1 MKIKDEVNRL
11 KKLAMRELELTKD
24 EFKKICSEYCYLYK
38 TINHQLYNPSMKLI
52 SKWGVSKVYV
62 DRKEYIDVLED
73 LAYLRY
79 AFSRMKFKGYKKNVK
94 SA

>member
-1 MKIKDEVNRL
+1 MKIKKEINRI
-11 KKLAMRELELTKD
+11 KKLAVSELELSKD
-24 EFKKICSEYCYLYK
+24 DFKKICSEYCYLYK

-52 SKWGVSKVYV
+52 SKYGVSKVYV
-62 DRKEYIDVLED
+62 DKMEYIEVLKD

>member
-11 KKLAMRELELTKD
+11 RKLAWTEIELKKD
-24 EFKKICSEYCYLYK
+24 DFKKICSEYCFLYK
-38 TINHQLYNPSMKLI
+38 TIYHQTYNPSMKLI
-52 SKWGVSKVYV
+52 STWGRSKVYV
-62 DRKEYIDVLED
+62 DKLEYIDVLLD

-79 AFSRMKFKGYKKNVK
+79 AFSRMKFKGYKKHE